1 MAPKWLT
8 AVWLGEGKK
17 QNKTPMIP
25 HWSFRSS
32 SKMRLFRLPWF
43 DSGTP
48 LVVGGWGLG
57 RVKKIERPA
66 MHLMPLKPNSQRKRG
81 ADASLATHLFLRE
94 DSSFTCSQ
102 INLSFIL
109 LLLSTKQEGRNET
122 VACGWYS
129 SFCHVTFD
137 FVELRCHN
145 PPSRQQ
151 KLRLSGSSCSTKE
164 TSNRKAGSAGAG
176 RGERRCRQVLPRCLA
191 HFLLRQNSVRRRLT
205 TALLVF
211 SLWVSGEGTLRM
223 PDIYVFECNW
233 VFQLGP
239 TCDSGIRSHHPGNWS
254 FWFFVLSS

>member
-1 MAPKWLT
+1 
-8 AVWLGEGKK
+8 
-17 QNKTPMIP
+17 
-25 HWSFRSS
+25 
-32 SKMRLFRLPWF
+32 MRLLRLPWF

-48 LVVGGWGLG
+48 LAVGGWGLG

-81 ADASLATHLFLRE
+81 ADASLAAHLFMRE
-94 DSSFTCSQ
+94 DSSCTCSQ
-102 INLSFIL
+102 INLRVFL

-122 VACGWYS
+122 AARGWSS

-137 FVELRCHN
+137 FVELRRHN

-164 TSNRKAGSAGAG
+164 TSNGKAGSAGAG

-211 SLWVSGEGTLRM
+211 SLGVLGESTLRM
-223 PDIYVFECNW
+223 PDLYFFECNW
-233 VFQLGP
+233 VFQLGL
-239 TCDSGIRSHHPGNWS
+239 TCDSRIRSNHPGNLS
-254 FWFFVLSS
+254 FWFFVLSSYSHCIFSGVSSSL